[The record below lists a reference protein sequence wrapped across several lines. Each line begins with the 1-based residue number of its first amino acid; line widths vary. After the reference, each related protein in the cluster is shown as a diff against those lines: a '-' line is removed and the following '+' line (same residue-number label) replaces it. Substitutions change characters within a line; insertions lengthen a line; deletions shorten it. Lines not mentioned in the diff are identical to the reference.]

1 MSLAI
6 RTDEHNLISGSVD
19 RIYCKI
25 ESGALPFA
33 ARSLVVLREGYVTIA
48 DLRIPQSS
56 GTFTAKLGVSIIAL
70 SGELDLR
77 KQQDDRSLTQ
87 NGTFL
92 NLGPQTETYT
102 SQFDVNLSLQ
112 TAQSCNGFLSM

>member
-77 KQQDDRSLTQ
+77 KQQATGASLKTVLSSISDRKPRLT
-87 NGTFL
+87 
-92 NLGPQTETYT
+92 P
-102 SQFDVNLSLQ
+102 VNL
-112 TAQSCNGFLSM
+112 T